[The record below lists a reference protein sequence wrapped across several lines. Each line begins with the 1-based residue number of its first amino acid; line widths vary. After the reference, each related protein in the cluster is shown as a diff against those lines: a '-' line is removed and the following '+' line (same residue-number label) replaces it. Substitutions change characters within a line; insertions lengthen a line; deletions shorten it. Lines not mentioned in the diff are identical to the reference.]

1 MSTGEQV
8 TRFIRCPH
16 CGSFHLGDETICA
29 ATGKSLQSVVAP
41 AAPKLPAQLGVPPPD
56 LQPLEVSAESS
67 PVPSLGG
74 SRMVLDGRYRI
85 LGVVGQGGMGTVYEA
100 EQLVLSRRVAVK
112 VLHRAQKGR
121 RESVERFQREARAAS
136 SIGHPNICEI
146 YDVGRLSDG
155 RPYMVM
161 ELLRGTTLADR
172 IDAEGALPIRD
183 CVDIMMQALS
193 ALVAAHDKAIIHR
206 DIKPE
211 NVFLAERVGCPA
223 VVKILDFGIHKTRDE
238 DSLSLTR
245 DGTIMGTPYYMAPE
259 QARGD
264 AIDHRIDLFACGVM
278 LYEMVTGRRPFEGD
292 DYHALM
298 RSILHDAPTP
308 PSTFR
313 SDIPEA
319 LDTIIRRALEKD
331 PSLRYPNATAFLV
344 ELDAL
349 QTTLGN
355 IITGALRPVPELRR
369 DLATYSSAEPST
381 QDPVEV
387 EISVD
392 LSEVSVD
399 QPEFS
404 LEVSSEIPVSIG
416 MESMPAT
423 TEPAAHAP
431 IEPAA
436 RVTVEPASR
445 LLAAPTA
452 ELPVAPEP
460 PKPHAD
466 TVPPPTMRSS
476 QFRPDPKSRR

>member
-1 MSTGEQV
+1 
-8 TRFIRCPH
+8 
-16 CGSFHLGDETICA
+16 
-29 ATGKSLQSVVAP
+29 
-41 AAPKLPAQLGVPPPD
+41 
-56 LQPLEVSAESS
+56 
-67 PVPSLGG
+67 
-74 SRMVLDGRYRI
+74 
-85 LGVVGQGGMGTVYEA
+85 
-100 EQLVLSRRVAVK
+100 
-112 VLHRAQKGR
+112 
-121 RESVERFQREARAAS
+121 
-136 SIGHPNICEI
+136 
-146 YDVGRLSDG
+146 
-155 RPYMVM
+155 
-161 ELLRGTTLADR
+161 
-172 IDAEGALPIRD
+172 
-183 CVDIMMQALS
+183 
-193 ALVAAHDKAIIHR
+193 
-206 DIKPE
+206 
-211 NVFLAERVGCPA
+211 
-223 VVKILDFGIHKTRDE
+223 
-238 DSLSLTR
+238 
-245 DGTIMGTPYYMAPE
+245 
-259 QARGD
+259 
-264 AIDHRIDLFACGVM
+264 M